1 MSHTGAFLRRY
12 WLRRRT
18 AAAARLGAGAGPA
31 PPAHTVAVP
40 AGRSPAETLASETI
54 SALTG
59 GLIEASVSVPLLG
72 ACESLIGIGLMTGLF
87 LRPILGLLVL
97 HLFGTLTP
105 LILFPGQ
112 MFVSVPF
119 VLTLEAQYIVK
130 NFVLISSAL
139 VIAAAT
145 RNTRASV
152 VRA

>member
-1 MSHTGAFLRRY
+1 MTRAATWISNTTNIHGVTLLRNSLGVVFLWFGALK
-12 WLRRRT
+12 L
-18 AAAARLGAGAGPA
+18 
-31 PPAHTVAVP
+31 VP
-40 AGRSPAETLASETI
+40 GLSPAETLASETI